1 MDATSSATKLA
12 KSVSVLD
19 AVIWIAEAT
28 KQVSP
33 QTVQRCFQE
42 VKFSTSD
49 LNEKETNENNI
60 QDLQESLNQ
69 ATYENVTAEDYLN
82 IDAEIETEA
91 AIEETDDIIE
101 NHRQGKEE
109 KDDEKDEG
117 SSQEPI
123 VECKLKSHRS
133 ALKNIRELQ
142 EFSLHQNN
150 SELFDTICR
159 ARILI
164 ENHASMSF
172 DKIIIIYTHIT
183 KCHSF

>member
-1 MDATSSATKLA
+1 MKKKKA
-12 KSVSVLD
+12 
-19 AVIWIAEAT
+19 
-28 KQVSP
+28 
-33 QTVQRCFQE
+33 
-42 VKFSTSD
+42 
-49 LNEKETNENNI
+49 NGNNI

-69 ATYENVTAEDYLN
+69 ATYENVAAEDYLN

-101 NHRQGKEE
+101 NHRQGKEQ
-109 KDDEKDEG
+109 KDDEKEEEEEEG

-123 VECKLKSHRS
+123 VECKLKSYHS

-142 EFSLHQNN
+142 EFSLNQNN

-164 ENHASMSF
+164 ENHASMSTTYVQ
-172 DKIIIIYTHIT
+172 KTLLHYW
-183 KCHSF
+183 K